1 MKHNLPQ
8 KWITKIVIA
17 LLFLCLTFG
26 MINAVFDPFAD
37 FVYRRPHFAKASNTG
52 SYQINPQTILISLA
66 NSETN
71 VFSPVIT
78 TSDAPTDQNPILWQ
92 QSEYLTIANA
102 AFDTQWADR
111 HDGWH
116 LSYVFLE
123 ANCQNFSKGFYG
135 AIFTYYKENWR
146 GMELRYLGRQITI
159 SPQYHEVD
167 WSGDAYYYP
176 PLFYLEKS
184 IDLNNLAIEA
194 NNAIGMAEENGGSTT
209 RLEANNQCSIWAIL
223 DGSEKR
229 GWNIVYEGEKSMSSI
244 FEIYIDPYTGRIS
257 QK

>member
-1 MKHNLPQ
+1 M
-8 KWITKIVIA
+8 VAA
-17 LLFLCLTFG
+17 LLILYLTSV

-37 FVYRRPHFAKASNTG
+37 FVYRSPHFAEASNAG

-71 VFSPVIT
+71 VFSPAMTI
-78 TSDAPTDQNPILWQ
+78 SDAPTDQRPILWQ

-102 AFDTQWADR
+102 AFDTQWTDR

-116 LSYVFLE
+116 LSFVFFE
-123 ANCQNFSKGFYG
+123 ANCRNFSKGFYG
-135 AIFTYYKENWR
+135 ATITYYKEVWR
-146 GMELRYLGRQITI
+146 GMKLRYFGRQITI

-167 WSGDAYYYP
+167 WSGDAHYYS
-176 PLFYLEKS
+176 PLFHLEKS

-194 NNAIGMAEENGGSTT
+194 NTAIDIAEENGGSVA

-223 DGSEKR
+223 DGNEKR
-229 GWNIVYEGEKSMSSI
+229 GWNIVYEGEKSMSRI